1 VVSRIHLL
9 QQADA
14 ARTAGEDTFTYGVLH
29 REEEELAIRC
39 REQLDDALRELRRTV
54 GRAR

>member
-1 VVSRIHLL
+1 MVSRIHLL

-14 ARTAGEDTFTYGVLH
+14 AHAAGEDTFTYGVLH

-39 REQLDDALRELRRTV
+39 REQLTDALRELRRTV
-54 GRAR
+54 DRAR

>member
-9 QQADA
+9 QLADA
-14 ARTAGEDTFTYGVLH
+14 AHAAGEDTFTYGVLH
-29 REEEELAIRC
+29 REEEELAMRC
-39 REQLDDALRELRRTV
+39 REQLDEALRELRRTV